1 MMDPRA
7 ANRSPAGF
15 TLAEVLAALMLLA
28 IVVPVA
34 MEGVSLASRAGS
46 LGQRKAAAARVAER
60 VLGEYVATGR
70 TETGTDAGSAVE
82 DGLTYTWRLDRIPW
96 AADPLEEVTVQ
107 VTFDVQGQARSLSLS
122 TLRDPTRS
130 AGTSGV
136 ASPES

>member
-1 MMDPRA
+1 MMHPRA
-7 ANRSPAGF
+7 ANRSAAGF

-70 TETGTDAGSAVE
+70 TETGTDAGTAVE
-82 DGLTYTWRLDRIPW
+82 EGIPYAWRLERSPW

-130 AGTSGV
+130 AGASGA